1 MKLLIILIFTLTANL
16 FSFDAKDYNSLF
28 KTKDRVVVDLRG
40 NWDNHQTGKKQYIP
54 FSTTNNEIMTL
65 IKEIKIDKK
74 LLKNKVWQLYFAGI
88 DSDIEVYVNDNFV
101 GKYLGAMTPF
111 YVKIPE
117 NLIDNENVK
126 IKLQTIPIDNY
137 TYISKTM
144 GLDIMRYY
152 SGISRDVLLIG
163 TSKIWVSNI
172 FDVNTNYSKGSHILT
187 GNVLINSGAL
197 NSKNDSLKLY
207 SDNMEVRLEA
217 ELLFDGVSVAKMQ
230 DQNFKIESERSIE
243 KNLRFV
249 VNNPKKWSIEEPN
262 IYELKINVYKDDKL
276 LDTYTQNVGFKS
288 VGFKGGQLY
297 INNKK
302 TFIKGIDY
310 IEDFS
315 GQGATL
321 SMKNFEEDIQLIKK
335 LGANLIRFKFHPPH
349 KYMLDLCDRNGLLVL
364 IDLPAY
370 RLPNRIYNTNEI
382 KVRLENIS
390 RRYEAAYTTNVSL
403 IAWGVGSEIEFEET
417 PKNIYKFK
425 KNETFYRTYSVNKLN
440 NLGKED
446 ISMVA
451 IYNSYIDYEK
461 FVTLVD
467 KRLKNQKA
475 VILNFGLPVQLENNN
490 GYLDMLSVQ
499 NQVNIIR
506 NLFHITEK
514 KQLAGCIINSFNDY
528 LLQNPTLRTN
538 NKDVFLSSTG
548 LVDRTRKARLSYE
561 TTLSLFNQEK
571 EPILDAG
578 SQTEQNTIMF
588 IILGLVLLL
597 IFIFLLNSIKR
608 FREYFKRSILS
619 PYNFY
624 ADIRDQRL
632 ISTTLTLILSIM
644 ISVTLGI
651 FLANF
656 LFHFRNYEA
665 EQYLLKLII
674 PNIDL
679 QKNIFKMIWQPEPF
693 MFIITVTIFLFL
705 FVVSGVLK
713 LFSSVA
719 SGKIFFSDTF
729 IITVWSFIP
738 IILIL
743 PFAIVSQKLFLLNEG
758 IAISMILLLIGLL
771 LWSIFRMIKATTVVF
786 DLSSWKVYSTVS
798 ILLIV
803 LIILPLTLYQIKNSF
818 IDYLIYFSKFYL

>member
-1 MKLLIILIFTLTANL
+1 MKLIFILLLFLTANI
-16 FSFDAKDYNSLF
+16 FSFNSKNYNSLF
-28 KTKDRVVVDLRG
+28 KTKDRVVVDLKG
-40 NWDNHQTGKKQYIP
+40 NWDNTQTGKKQYIP
-54 FSTTNNEIMTL
+54 FSTSNNEVMTFV
-65 IKEIKIDKK
+65 KEIKIDKK
-74 LLKNKVWQLYFAGI
+74 LLKSKVWQLYFAGI
-88 DSDIEVYVNDNFV
+88 DSDIEVYINDNFV
-101 GKYLGAMTPF
+101 GRYLGGMTPF

-117 NLIDNENVK
+117 KLINEENVK
-126 IKLQTIPIDNY
+126 IKLQCIPLDDY

-152 SGISRDVLLIG
+152 SGISRDVLFIG
-163 TSKIWVSNI
+163 TSKVWIHNL
-172 FDVNTNYSKGSHILT
+172 FDVNTEYSQNNHILKGS
-187 GNVLINSGAL
+187 VLVNSGAL
-197 NSKNDSLKLY
+197 NSRSDSAKQY
-207 SDNMEVRLEA
+207 SDNMVVRLEA
-217 ELLFDGVSVAKMQ
+217 ELLYDGLSVAKMQ

-249 VNNPKKWSIEEPN
+249 VSNPKKWSNEDPN
-262 IYELKINVYKDDKL
+262 IYELKVSVYKDDKL
-276 LDTYTQNVGFKS
+276 LDTYSQNVGFKS
-288 VGFKGGQLY
+288 TKFKDGQLY
-297 INNKK
+297 LNNKK
-302 TFIKGIDY
+302 LFIKGIDY
-310 IEDFS
+310 VEDFK
-315 GQGATL
+315 GKGATL
-321 SMKNFEEDIQLIKK
+321 SMKEFEEDIKLIKK
-335 LGANLIRFKFHPPH
+335 LGANLVRFKFHPPH
-349 KYMLDLCDRNGLLVL
+349 KYMLDLCDTYGLLVL

-370 RLPNRIYNTNEI
+370 RLPNRIYNTNEL
-382 KVRLENIS
+382 KVRLENVS
-390 RRYEAAYTTNVSL
+390 RRFESAYTTNVSL
-403 IAWGVGSEIEFEET
+403 LAWGLGSEIEFINK
-417 PKNIYKFK
+417 PKNTYKFQSDNK
-425 KNETFYRTYSVNKLN
+425 FYRTYSVNKLN
-440 NLGKED
+440 NLGNED

-451 IYNSYIDYEK
+451 IYDSYVDYDKIVNLIDKKLNNQNSI
-461 FVTLVD
+461 
-467 KRLKNQKA
+467 
-475 VILNFGLPVQLENNN
+475 ILNFGLPVQLNNNN

-499 NQVNIIR
+499 NQANIIR
-506 NLFHITEK
+506 NLFYITEK

-538 NKDVFLSSTG
+538 NKNLFLSSTG
-548 LVDRTRKARLSYE
+548 LVDRNRIARLSYE

-578 SQTEQNTIMF
+578 SQSEQNTMMF

-597 IFIFLLNSIKR
+597 VFIFLLNRIKR

-679 QKNIFKMIWQPEPF
+679 QKNVFKMIWQPEPF

-719 SGKIFFSDTF
+719 SGKIFFSDTY

-758 IAISMILLLIGLL
+758 IAISMILLLMGLL

>member
-1 MKLLIILIFTLTANL
+1 MKLIFILLLFLTANI
-16 FSFDAKDYNSLF
+16 FSFNSKNYNSLF
-28 KTKDRVVVDLRG
+28 KTKDRVVVDLKG
-40 NWDNHQTGKKQYIP
+40 NWDNTQTGKKQYIP
-54 FSTTNNEIMTL
+54 FSTSNNEVMTFV
-65 IKEIKIDKK
+65 KEIKIDKK
-74 LLKNKVWQLYFAGI
+74 LLKSKVWQLYFAGI
-88 DSDIEVYVNDNFV
+88 DSDIEVYINDNFV
-101 GKYLGAMTPF
+101 GRYLGGMTPF

-117 NLIDNENVK
+117 KLINEENVK
-126 IKLQTIPIDNY
+126 IKLQCIPLDDY

-152 SGISRDVLLIG
+152 SGISRDVLFIG
-163 TSKIWVSNI
+163 TSKVWIHNL
-172 FDVNTNYSKGSHILT
+172 FDVNTEYSQNNHILKGS
-187 GNVLINSGAL
+187 VLVNSGAL
-197 NSKNDSLKLY
+197 NSRSDSAKQY
-207 SDNMEVRLEA
+207 SDNMVVRLEA
-217 ELLFDGVSVAKMQ
+217 ELLYDGLSVAKMQ

-249 VNNPKKWSIEEPN
+249 VSNPKKWSNEDPN
-262 IYELKINVYKDDKL
+262 IYELKVSVYKDDKL
-276 LDTYTQNVGFKS
+276 LDTYSQNVGFKS
-288 VGFKGGQLY
+288 TKFKDGQLY
-297 INNKK
+297 LNNKK
-302 TFIKGIDY
+302 LFIKGIDY
-310 IEDFS
+310 VEDFK
-315 GQGATL
+315 GKGATL
-321 SMKNFEEDIQLIKK
+321 SMKEFEEDIKLIKK
-335 LGANLIRFKFHPPH
+335 LGANLVRFKFHPPH
-349 KYMLDLCDRNGLLVL
+349 KYMLDLCDTYGLLVL

-370 RLPNRIYNTNEI
+370 RLPNRIYNTNEL
-382 KVRLENIS
+382 KVRLENVS
-390 RRYEAAYTTNVSL
+390 RRFESAYTTNVSL
-403 IAWGVGSEIEFEET
+403 LAWGLGSEIEFINK
-417 PKNIYKFK
+417 PKNTYKFQSDNK
-425 KNETFYRTYSVNKLN
+425 FYRTYSVNKLN
-440 NLGKED
+440 NLGSED

-451 IYNSYIDYEK
+451 IYDSYVDYDKIVNLIDKKLNNQNSI
-461 FVTLVD
+461 
-467 KRLKNQKA
+467 
-475 VILNFGLPVQLENNN
+475 ILNFGLPVQLNNNN

-499 NQVNIIR
+499 NQANIIR
-506 NLFHITEK
+506 NLFYITEK

-538 NKDVFLSSTG
+538 NKNLFLSSTG
-548 LVDRTRKARLSYE
+548 LVDRNRIARLSYE

-578 SQTEQNTIMF
+578 SQSEQSTMMF

-597 IFIFLLNSIKR
+597 VFIFLLNRIKR

-679 QKNIFKMIWQPEPF
+679 QKNVFKMIWQPEPF

-713 LFSSVA
+713 LFSGVA
-719 SGKIFFSDTF
+719 SGKIFFSDTY

-758 IAISMILLLIGLL
+758 IAISMILLLMGLL